1 MRMRSKLKSVT
12 AVGALGVVASLAVTA
27 APTPATTAAG
37 STPQLAKT
45 THALDTASFWN
56 ARQLDADRPLPSAN
70 KVYEGNTDTRF
81 LNLVKQAGKLP
92 ETGHK
97 WRNAGPFGGIEDV
110 KDVGSGNELFGKVGG
125 IGTAMA
131 VDPNAGNTVY
141 LGTIGGLYKT
151 TDGGR
156 TVTSIGDKFARTAIG
171 AIGIDPRHPQTV
183 YAGTG
188 VSIFTLSDDAAGVG
202 VYVSHNGGRT
212 WTRPVRNTHGYG
224 TNAIV
229 VTRTGTVLVGTTYG
243 LWRSTDH
250 GRSFKHIVL
259 PTHTKH
265 PLGNW
270 VTSVVV
276 NPANQRE
283 VTVAVGY
290 GFGKKTYPDG
300 SVLAPGNG
308 LYRSTDGGR
317 TFHFMTSTSQLT
329 NPAAS
334 SDPFGRTSL
343 SYSTAPGT
351 GGHELWALVSD
362 AGRTAGD
369 HVEIPGAGLP
379 VDGNTELNGI
389 YRSNDDGATWTFKGN
404 TQTILAALGGS
415 LPALYALGY
424 APGVQASY
432 NNWILTDPTDP
443 NRIYIGLEEAF
454 TGEDN
459 DPSGS
464 SQTPSVAWTA
474 IEKYANVCGFLS
486 YPNTPPNTNGAAC
499 PSQVPVYGS
508 STTHPD
514 QHSAVFARMQTGY
527 RLYSGND
534 GGWWAQDAHTVS
546 DTTSPSYQGYD
557 NGSWTSL
564 NKPATVLPWDVSML
578 QDGSIL
584 LGLQDNG
591 VGKVR
596 KDGTSYQVCGGD
608 GVYVF
613 PGANA
618 QSYYCG
624 IDGQTIFGTTDD
636 FKHTINLTPPS
647 GNKTFLS
654 PWAVDPN
661 DANHL
666 IAASDEVDETTAGVN
681 SNTYD
686 PSDTEVLVTTWQ
698 TVFTPPSAPHGS
710 WDASA
715 VTTHGARSYVAF
727 CSACRPSLASGSAA
741 TPQVV
746 TPAIATN
753 VKPGCTPAKAVGTCW
768 HMAASKGL
776 PHEQISDI
784 AVDPDNPKTIYVAL
798 RQLIVMGADAR
809 ATGAQ
814 KVMVSHD
821 AGETFHDLTGNLPIA
836 DVHRIGLRNGRLYVA
851 GDVGMFTSV
860 AGSKKWARFGTG
872 IPQVAI
878 RSMRFD
884 LTGRY
889 LVAGVYGR
897 GAWVYDFGKPAKTSA
912 GPTRAV
918 VAMAPNGGSTAG
930 WWRQASTGLLGLLLL
945 LLLGAAVPR
954 RRVVVAA

>member
-1 MRMRSKLKSVT
+1 MGVRSKSSSVA
-12 AVGALGVVASLAVTA
+12 AVATLGVVAALAATA
-27 APTPATTAAG
+27 APTAVTSAG
-37 STPQLAKT
+37 ATPQLAKT
-45 THALDTASFWN
+45 THAMDSAAFWSS
-56 ARQLDADRPLPSAN
+56 RHEVDRPLPSAN
-70 KVYEGNTDTRF
+70 KVYAGNTDARF
-81 LNLVKQAGKLP
+81 LGLVNQAKHLP

-97 WRNAGPFGGIEDV
+97 WRNAGPFGGIQDIQ
-110 KDVGSGNELFGKVGG
+110 DVGSGNEKFGNVGG

-156 TVTSIGDKFARTAIG
+156 TVKSIGDSFARTAIG
-171 AIGIDPRHPQTV
+171 AIGIDPRHSQTI

-212 WTRPVRNTHGYG
+212 WTRPTLNTHGYG

-229 VTRTGTVLVGTTYG
+229 VTRSGTVLVGTTYG

-250 GRSFKHIVL
+250 GRSFHHVVL
-259 PTHTKH
+259 PTHAKH

-300 SVLAPGNG
+300 SVLAPANG
-308 LYRSTDGGR
+308 LYRSTDGGK

-329 NPAAS
+329 NPDAS

-351 GGHELWALVSD
+351 GGKVLWALVSD

-369 HVEIPGAGLP
+369 HTEIPGAGLP

-389 YRSNDDGATWTFKGN
+389 YRSNDDGKTWTFKAN
-404 TQTILAALGGS
+404 TKTLMTSLGATT
-415 LPALYALGY
+415 PATYALAYG
-424 APGVQASY
+424 PGVQASY
-432 NNWILTDPTDP
+432 NNWILTDPVDA
-443 NRIYIGLEEAF
+443 NRVYIGLEEAF

-459 DPSGS
+459 DPSGA
-464 SQTPSVAWTA
+464 SQSPSMAWTA
-474 IEKYANVCGFLS
+474 IEKYADVCAFVT
-486 YPNTPPNTNGAAC
+486 YPNTPPGTNGTGC
-499 PSQVPVYGS
+499 PPGVPVYGS
-508 STTHPD
+508 GTTHPD
-514 QHSAVFARMQTGY
+514 QHSAAFARLQTGY

-534 GGWWAQDAHTVS
+534 GGWWSQDAHTIS
-546 DTTSPSYQGYD
+546 DSTSPSYQGYD

-564 NKPATVLPWDVSML
+564 NKPATVLPWDVTML
-578 QDGSIL
+578 QDGSVL
-584 LGLQDNG
+584 MGLQDNG

-596 KDGTSYQVCGGD
+596 KDGSSYQVCGGD

-647 GNKTFLS
+647 GNATFLS
-654 PWAVDPN
+654 PWAVDPS
-661 DANHL
+661 DSNHL
-666 IAASDEVDETTAGVN
+666 IAASDEVDETTGGMN
-681 SNTYD
+681 SNVYD
-686 PSDTEVLVTTWQ
+686 PSDTVVLTSTWN

-710 WDASA
+710 WDSSA
-715 VTTHGARSYVAF
+715 ATTRGADSYVAF
-727 CSACRPSLASGSAA
+727 CSYCRPSLASGTAA

-746 TPAIATN
+746 TAKIATN
-753 VKPGCTPAKAVGTCW
+753 VRPGCTPVKAATNCW
-768 HMAASKGL
+768 HMAASEGL

-784 AVDPDNPKTIYVAL
+784 AVDPSNPKTIYVSL
-798 RQLIVMGADAR
+798 RQMIVMGADAR
-809 ATGAQ
+809 VTGKQ

-821 AGETFHDLTGNLPIA
+821 GGETFKDLTGNLPIA
-836 DVHRIGLRNGRLYVA
+836 DVHRIGLRNGHLYVA
-851 GDVGMFTSV
+851 TDVGMFTSV

-897 GAWVYDFGKPAKTSA
+897 GAWVYDFGAPAKTSA
-912 GPTRAV
+912 GPAHAAITLSA
-918 VAMAPNGGSTAG
+918 GGSGATSG
-930 WWRQASTGLLGLLLL
+930 WMHQAATGLLGLLLL
-945 LLLGAAVPR
+945 VLVGAAVPR
-954 RRVVVAA
+954 RREHVTA